1 MKHSKTSKKSATTT
15 LKILCVS
22 SLLLSMATLQA
33 AFKIPEGVYTSS
45 QLEEARAKAA
55 SEKMAIVYVLTD
67 SEST

>member
-1 MKHSKTSKKSATTT
+1 MKFSYNSATAT

-22 SLLLSMATLQA
+22 ALLSMATLQA

-55 SEKMAIVYVLTD
+55 SAKMAIVYVLTD